1 MANESRAAARPSPT
15 AKRAAAQPAARF
27 PFVGLWLA
35 VVVGM
40 LLAAGA
46 AAAEPHRIEVV
57 GIYRIR
63 DAVRGKL
70 NPRDEAI
77 QQALWE
83 GVSRVALELIGDEDA
98 SAGAF
103 EEEQGPGAGANAADE
118 GGSGAPEGDASAR
131 FREVL
136 GREILPYTRSFR
148 ILEDRGERPV
158 LFADEPGVRSEYLVV
173 VEVLVDVARLRA
185 ELSRAGMLEPSGA
198 ELARQRITIE
208 LIGLEQHAGLRRV
221 LETLRSEIGA
231 SRIETLEFS
240 PARQL
245 LSVETPLG
253 PQEVVSRLAAVDAP
267 DLILDPAPVE
277 MGERRLRILA
287 QWIPSLPAEAPVAP
301 NGDGMRAPASAG
313 R

>member
-1 MANESRAAARPSPT
+1 MANASRTASRPNRTVKGADP
-15 AKRAAAQPAARF
+15 QPAARF
-27 PFVGLWLA
+27 PFGWLWFA
-35 VVVGM
+35 VVFGM

-57 GIYRIR
+57 GIYPIR
-63 DAVRGKL
+63 DEVRGKL

-83 GVSRVALELIGDEDA
+83 GVSRVALELIGDDDA
-98 SAGAF
+98 AAGAV
-103 EEEQGPGAGANAADE
+103 EEEQVPGAGANAANV
-118 GGSGAPEGDASAR
+118 GGAGGPKSDASAR

-185 ELSRAGMLEPSGA
+185 ELARAGMLEPSGA
-198 ELARQRITIE
+198 ELTRQRITIE

-231 SRIETLEFS
+231 TRIETLEFS

-245 LSVETPLG
+245 LSIETALG
-253 PQEVVSRLAAVDAP
+253 PQEVANRLAAVDAP

-287 QWIPSLPAEAPVAP
+287 QWIPALPAEGPTTP
-301 NGDGMRAPASAG
+301 DDEGRRAPASAG